1 VLSHST
7 GHIFEARGDVTPDD
21 VPAVAPWVTLEHRKV
36 TVWWKPGENAAGKS
50 GDRIG
55 YRVGVWR

>member
-1 VLSHST
+1 
-7 GHIFEARGDVTPDD
+7 VTPDD
-21 VPAVAPWVTLEHRKV
+21 VPAVGPWVTLDGRKI
-36 TVWWKPGENAAGKS
+36 TVWWKPGENTAGNS